1 MTRNLLLC
9 GYFGCGNLGDDAILV
24 GISEA
29 LSDLDVKFT
38 MLSGAPEETFRLYG
52 MRSVPR
58 LDLKAVQQ
66 AIVESDFVVFPGGSI
81 FQDVTSVRSA
91 AYYNSLIRR
100 AKKAGKRVFMVGQ
113 GVGPLKTFLGRRFA
127 VGAFSLADEI
137 VVRDPGSMSL
147 LKEIGVKR
155 PIRLGA
161 DTAFLIPPPAE
172 QTSDSAF
179 QVGEMRTVGIAP
191 RPWGKNVKGIQRLF
205 ADLAKK
211 LYAANVIP
219 VMIEMDQHEDGPLI
233 YEIGKLLGGKV
244 PDIRRMQTPM
254 QVQQRMA
261 RMEAVIAMRLHA
273 GILAAS
279 VGVPPYMI
287 SYDPKVTALAKLLE
301 LAPAPS
307 IDGLTADRLFENFM
321 SFLKD
326 RERNMKI
333 VERKRAEMKAA
344 ALVNV
349 QGLRECLT
357 SAVTA

>member
-38 MLSGAPEETFRLYG
+38 MLSGAPEETYRLYG

-58 LDLKAVQQ
+58 LDLKAVQE
-66 AIVESDFVVFPGGSI
+66 AIVEADFVVFPGGSI

-91 AYYNSLIRR
+91 AYYNSLVRR

-113 GVGPLKTFLGRRFA
+113 GVGPLNTFLGRRFA
-127 VGAFSLADEI
+127 VAAFGLADEI
-137 VVRDPGSMSL
+137 VVRDPGSMTL
-147 LKEIGVKR
+147 LKNIGVKR
-155 PIRLGA
+155 PVRLGA
-161 DTAFLIPPPAE
+161 DTAFLIPPPAD
-172 QTSDSAF
+172 QTSDTAF

-191 RPWGKNVKGIQRLF
+191 RPWGKNVRGIQRLF

-244 PDIRRMQTPM
+244 PDIRKMQTPM
-254 QVQQRMA
+254 QVQQRMS

-321 SFLKD
+321 GFLKD

-344 ALVNV
+344 AMVNV
-349 QGLRECLT
+349 QALRECLT